1 MGFDRNIE
9 GDEAH
14 ATLLD
19 QLQSLVR
26 RWREEAD
33 DYTGV
38 MYYNDGDKE
47 RDDGRRAQKDADAD
61 ELQGIID
68 GHIYN

>member
-1 MGFDRNIE
+1 MGFDRNYE
-9 GDEAH
+9 ADEAYSS
-14 ATLLD
+14 LVS
-19 QLQSLVR
+19 QLQSLVA
-26 RWREEAD
+26 RWREEAN

-47 RDDGRRAQKDADAD
+47 VDRGRRTQKEIDAD
-61 ELQGIID
+61 ELQSIID